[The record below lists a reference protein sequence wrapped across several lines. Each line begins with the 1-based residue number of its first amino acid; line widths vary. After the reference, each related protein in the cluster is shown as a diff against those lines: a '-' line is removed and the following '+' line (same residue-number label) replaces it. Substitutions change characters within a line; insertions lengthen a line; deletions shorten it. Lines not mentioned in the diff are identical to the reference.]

1 MKKSLLKSGIS
12 LGAIAL
18 LLAPALASA
27 QTISGL
33 LGLLATANDLINR
46 LIPFIIALTVLVFL
60 YGIFKFVI
68 SGGDS
73 EARKEA
79 QGYIIWGV
87 VALFVM
93 VSVWG
98 LVNILVRSVN
108 LDNTAPNAPG
118 LPNPGGYFTTV

>member
-1 MKKSLLKSGIS
+1 MKKTFLKLS
-12 LGAIAL
+12 AL
-18 LLAPALASA
+18 LVLITPAVAGA
-27 QTISGL
+27 QSIGGI
-33 LGLLATANDLINR
+33 LGLLAQASDLINR
-46 LIPFIIALTVLVFL
+46 LIPFIIALTVLIFL
-60 YGIFKFVI
+60 WGIFKFVI
-68 SGGDS
+68 AGGDG

-108 LDNTAPNAPG
+108 LDNTAPAAPG
-118 LPNPGGYFTTV
+118 LPNAGGYFQQR

>member
-1 MKKSLLKSGIS
+1 MKKTFLK
-12 LGAIAL
+12 LGVLSVFVAPAIAG
-18 LLAPALASA
+18 A
-27 QTISGL
+27 QSIGGI
-33 LGLLATANDLINR
+33 LGLLAQANDLINR
-46 LIPFIIALTVLVFL
+46 LIPFIIALTVLIFL
-60 YGIFKFVI
+60 WGIFRLVMA
-68 SGGDS
+68 GGDG

-108 LDNTAPNAPG
+108 LDNTAPPAPG
-118 LPNPGGYFTTV
+118 LPTSAGYFQRN

>member
-1 MKKSLLKSGIS
+1 MKKIFLK
-12 LGAIAL
+12 LGALAVLATPAIAG
-18 LLAPALASA
+18 A
-27 QTISGL
+27 QSIGGV
-33 LGLLATANDLINR
+33 LGLLAQANDLINR
-46 LIPFIIALTVLVFL
+46 LIPFIIALTVLIFL
-60 YGIFKFVI
+60 WGIFKFVI
-68 SGGDS
+68 SGGDG

-108 LDNTAPNAPG
+108 LDNTAPPAPG
-118 LPNPGGYFTTV
+118 LPNPGGYFQAR